1 MSSFTDSSLVKKLTE
16 LNNTQQ
22 GIQTLSLWLIHH
34 RKHSKTVVQTWYRE
48 LEKAKPSKRLT
59 FIYLANDVIQN
70 SKKKAPEF
78 SKDFAHMLP
87 DAFTQASKDADEKMK
102 GSLTRVINI
111 WKERGVYDKTFT
123 KKLINCV
130 ESKEARSHKSGKHED
145 KDILP
150 NVLKREARA
159 SPGSSSPSVRS
170 SSKRQTADTPAKQ
183 ESKKSKKSEPEFSLR
198 QEVEGTQLPE
208 NVDADDLVT
217 RLSDLEN
224 SASCD
229 ASVRERIAALPHQ
242 VSEISHLDKVTDRE
256 SADRLSEKVDDAAL
270 LLNEYNQ
277 RLVAELEDRKRAAR
291 MLRAFILGQRAQ
303 VDTAQATLE
312 GYKTKLARV
321 TSVKQELQ
329 SHIQKLPDLTLL
341 PDVTG
346 GLAPLPSAG
355 DLFSII

>member
-78 SKDFAHMLP
+78 TKDFAHMLP

-111 WKERGVYDKTFT
+111 WRERGVYERNFA
-123 KKLINCV
+123 KKLIHCV
-130 ESKEARSHKSGKHED
+130 ESS
-145 KDILP
+145 
-150 NVLKREARA
+150 
-159 SPGSSSPSVRS
+159 SSSPSVRP
-170 SSKRQTADTPAKQ
+170 SSKRQTTDTPAKQ

-303 VDTAQATLE
+303 VETAQATLE

-321 TSVKQELQ
+321 TSVKQDLQ

>member
-1 MSSFTDSSLVKKLTE
+1 MSSFTDSSLIKKLTE

-34 RKHSKTVVQTWYRE
+34 RKHSKTIVQTWYRE
-48 LEKAKPSKRLT
+48 LQKAKPSKKLT
-59 FIYLANDVIQN
+59 FVYLANDVIQN
-70 SKKKAPEF
+70 GKKKAPEF
-78 SKDFAHMLP
+78 SKVFAHMLP

-102 GSLTRVINI
+102 GSLKRVINI
-111 WKERGVYDKTFT
+111 WKERGVYERSFT
-123 KKLINCV
+123 TNLLQCV
-130 ESKEARSHKSGKHED
+130 ESN
-145 KDILP
+145 P
-150 NVLKREARA
+150 V
-159 SPGSSSPSVRS
+159 SPSNKTTT
-170 SSKRQTADTPAKQ
+170 KRQTSDSQSKQ
-183 ESKKSKKSEPEFSLR
+183 ETKRSKKSEQEFSLR

-242 VSEISHLDKVTDRE
+242 VSEISHLEKVTDRE
-256 SADRLSEKVDDAAL
+256 SAESLSEKVDEAAQ

-277 RLVAELEDRKRAAR
+277 RLVSELEDRKRAAR
-291 MLRAFILGQRAQ
+291 MLRAFIIGQRAQ

-329 SHIQKLPDLTLL
+329 SHIQKLPDLRLL

-355 DLFSII
+355 DLFNIS